1 MPSLDVV
8 SELNMQELDNAVNNA
23 MKEISTR
30 YDFKNSKSEV
40 RIDKDKLILM
50 AEDDYKQKT
59 VIDILQTKLVKRG
72 IALNS
77 LEIGKWEAAGGNNH
91 RCEVKL
97 IQGIATEKAKEIN
110 KFIKEAKFKVNSQIQ
125 DEQLRVTGKSRDEL
139 QAVMAA
145 LKGKDFGLPLQFT
158 NFRD

>member
-23 MKEISTR
+23 MKEIGTR

-72 IALNS
+72 IPLNA
-77 LEIGKWEAAGGNNH
+77 LEIGKWEAAGGNTH

>member
-1 MPSLDVV
+1 MPSFDVV
-8 SELNMQELDNAVNNA
+8 SQLDLQEVDNAVNNA

-40 RIDKDKLILM
+40 RLDKDKLILI
-50 AEDDYKQKT
+50 AEDDYKQKA

-72 IALNS
+72 VALNA
-77 LEIGKWEAAGGNNH
+77 LEMGKWEAAGGNTQ

-97 IQGIATEKAKEIN
+97 VQGITTEKAKEIN
-110 KFIKEAKFKVNSQIQ
+110 QFIKESKFKVNAQIQ
-125 DEQLRVTGKSRDEL
+125 NEQLRVAGKSRDEL
-139 QAVMAA
+139 QTVIAA
-145 LKGKDFGLPLQFT
+145 LQSKDFGLPLQFT

>member
-1 MPSLDVV
+1 MPSFDVV
-8 SELNMQELDNAVNNA
+8 SQLNMQEVDNAVNNA
-23 MKEISTR
+23 MKEITTR

-40 RIDKDKLILM
+40 KLDKDKLVLL

-72 IALNS
+72 IALNA
-77 LEIGKWEAAGGNNH
+77 LEIGKWEAAGGNTY

-97 IQGIATEKAKEIN
+97 VQGIVTEKAKEIN
-110 KFIKEAKFKVNSQIQ
+110 KFIKEQKFKVNAQIQ
-125 DEQLRVTGKSRDEL
+125 DEQLRVSGKSRDEL
-139 QAVMAA
+139 QTVIAA
-145 LKGKDFGLPLQFT
+145 LRSKDFGIPLQYI

>member
-1 MPSLDVV
+1 MPSFDVV
-8 SELNMQELDNAVNNA
+8 SELNLQEVDNAVNNA

-40 RIDKDKLILM
+40 RLDKDKLILM
-50 AEDDYKQKT
+50 AEDDYKQKA
-59 VIDILQTKLVKRG
+59 VVDILQTKLVKRG
-72 IALNS
+72 VALNA
-77 LEIGKWEAAGGNNH
+77 LEMGKWEAAGGNTQ

-97 IQGIATEKAKEIN
+97 VQGIATEKAKEIN
-110 KFIKEAKFKVNSQIQ
+110 KFIKDQKFKVNAQIQ
-125 DEQLRVTGKSRDEL
+125 DEQLRVIGKSRDEL
-139 QAVMAA
+139 QSVITA